1 MSGGGERKDRGS
13 GPAEEHRDRVRE
25 ERAHPAEVALYI
37 PVAFESRITLS
48 RERAGEEDREEKED
62 DAANL
67 ADERR
72 LRGPIVPVPARA
84 W

>member
-1 MSGGGERKDRGS
+1 VSGGGERKDRGS

-25 ERAHPAEVALYI
+25 ERSHPAEVPFY
-37 PVAFESRITLS
+37 VAVAIETGIALS